1 MASYLFSLTLEV
13 EGDDR
18 KAAAQAAH
26 HAFRPVAEKMLAI
39 DAENWCQDSDGLQG
53 SIEGAVLRF
62 SDKNEAMKKSLGVI
76 GKADKVL
83 QTENERLKGEVES
96 LQTTLKKTCDSID
109 IEVEVRDSEIA
120 KLKEQLATAIAT
132 KAEEIE
138 LEKTTELLKDAFPTL
153 ETVEASKAAEIVEPV
168 KTPRPSIS
176 EFVKA
181 ASK

>member
-1 MASYLFSLTLEV
+1 MTSYLFSLTLEV

-39 DAENWCQDSDGLQG
+39 DAENWCQESDGLQG
-53 SIEGAVLRF
+53 SIEGATLRF

-76 GKADKVL
+76 GKADEVL
-83 QTENERLKGEVES
+83 QKRCDELTNKNDSACREIES
-96 LQTTLKKTCDSID
+96 LQCQVADKG
-109 IEVEVRDSEIA
+109 SEIA
-120 KLKEQLATAIAT
+120 KLKEQLATAIAA

-138 LEKTTELLKDAFPTL
+138 LEKTTELLKNTFPTL
-153 ETVEASKAAEIVEPV
+153 KTVEAAKAAEIVEPV